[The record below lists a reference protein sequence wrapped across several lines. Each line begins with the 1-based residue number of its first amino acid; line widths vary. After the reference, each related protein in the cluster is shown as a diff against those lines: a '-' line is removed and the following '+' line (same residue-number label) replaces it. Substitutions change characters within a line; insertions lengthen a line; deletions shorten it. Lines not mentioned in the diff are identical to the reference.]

1 MMGYPSVT
9 PRARI
14 GFIIPSSNR
23 VVEPQMQH
31 YAPPGVVAHFARLR
45 MTNRHRK
52 PLPDLLPEILDSVA
66 LLMDS
71 RCDVIV
77 FQCTGTSMSG
87 GIFQSR
93 PRSWPIVSN
102 SSEACITV
110 EDDGK
115 GMPVPPKKGF
125 GLSLVEA
132 FAQQIQGRIEFVK
145 VDTGSRIVLCFPVA
159 L

>member
-1 MMGYPSVT
+1 MMESSVT

-23 VVEPQMQH
+23 VIEPQMQH
-31 YAPPGVVAHFARLR
+31 YAPPDVVAHFARLR

-87 GIFQSR
+87 G
-93 PRSWPIVSN
+93 
-102 SSEACITV
+102 
-110 EDDGK
+110 
-115 GMPVPPKKGF
+115 
-125 GLSLVEA
+125 VEA
-132 FAQQIQGRIEFVK
+132 DDDMVREIRKAADRPAISTAGAVRPALSAPCAKRPVLTSATGRK
-145 VDTGSRIVLCFPVA
+145 RHATKPTYLQDAG
-159 L
+159 